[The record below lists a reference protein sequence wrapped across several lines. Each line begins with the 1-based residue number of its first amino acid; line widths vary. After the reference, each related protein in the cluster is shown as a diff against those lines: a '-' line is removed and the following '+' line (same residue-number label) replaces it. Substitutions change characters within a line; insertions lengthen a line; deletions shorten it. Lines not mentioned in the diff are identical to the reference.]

1 MICELL
7 GQWLLLKSSTFCFL
21 RFGTDFEGFW
31 RNSGVSMLLAIWKGL
46 ENITGSFSKGYSWG
60 AALLM

>member
-7 GQWLLLKSSTFCFL
+7 GQWLLLKSLTFCFL

-31 RNSGVSMLLAIWKGL
+31 GIDAACYL
-46 ENITGSFSKGYSWG
+46 ERSQKYNRIILKRI
-60 AALLM
+60 